1 MSTEA
6 TRDSALETVRT
17 VVARHDAVKV
27 VLLLLGTYL
36 LFAVLVWN
44 QNPDARLNSIAN
56 TLRLV
61 TFFAAVYALLVL
73 ALNLHWGYTGL
84 FNIGVAGFMAIGA
97 YTYAIA
103 TRPVDPTISTAP
115 AGLGLPIPVGVVL
128 GMVVASVFGLLAALP
143 ALRLRA
149 DYFAIVTLGLSEI
162 IRLSLQSSA
171 LDNFLRKTFGFGTGS
186 GSGLRLDPGVD
197 QPVRS
202 LFYVGGSRAEGVTPL
217 GEAVFGVTDSLS
229 LFGVGGGIGQNVV
242 INWAYVVVLA
252 VFVGAFYWL
261 LNRIGRSPFG
271 RVLKAIR
278 EDELVANAL
287 GKDVNLV
294 KIKVFM
300 IGCALMGLG
309 GILWQGSQGSFSPTP
324 QFLPVITFYIFV
336 AMMIGGAGSNT
347 GSVLGAIVFAGL
359 LFEAPRRVGAFIRQ
373 QFAGEA
379 NPATVVDALGGLA
392 AGNFDPFVVYVTE
405 VRIAALQFVLLGVV
419 LVILMQRRPEGLLG
433 HRIEE
438 AAAVDLSVRP
448 GGGGEPPTAPPSGE
462 ETVSDGGAENGGAPD
477 E

>member
-1 MSTEA
+1 MTESASA
-6 TRDSALETVRT
+6 TDRVRQ
-17 VVARHDAVKV
+17 VVADHDAVKV
-27 VLLLLGTYL
+27 ALLLLGTYV
-36 LFAVLVWN
+36 LFTILVWN
-44 QNPDARLNSIAN
+44 QNPDARLNAIAN

-84 FNIGVAGFMAIGA
+84 FNIGVAGFMAVGA

-103 TRPVDPTISTAP
+103 TRPVDPAISTQP

-128 GMVVASVFGLLAALP
+128 GMAVASVLGLLAALP

-162 IRLSLQSSA
+162 VRLSLQSSA
-171 LDNFLRKTFGFGTGS
+171 LDGFLRETFGIGTG
-186 GSGLRLDPGVD
+186 GGAGIRVDPGID
-197 QPVRS
+197 EPLRA
-202 LFYVGGSRAEGVTPL
+202 LFYAGGSRADGVTPL
-217 GEAVFGVTDSLS
+217 GEAVFGITDDLA
-229 LFGVGGGIGQNVV
+229 LLGVGGGIRQSVV
-242 INWAYVVVLA
+242 INWAYVLFLA
-252 VFVGAFYWL
+252 VFVLAFYWVL
-261 LNRIGRSPFG
+261 SRIGKSPFG

-287 GKDVNLV
+287 GKNVNLV

-336 AMMIGGAGSNT
+336 AMMIGGSGSNT

-359 LFEAPRRVGAFIRQ
+359 LFEAPRRFGAFVRQ
-373 QFAGEA
+373 QFSADA
-379 NPATVVDALGGLA
+379 NPATVIDAVGGLLS
-392 AGNFDPFVVYVTE
+392 GNVDTFVVYITE
-405 VRIAALQFVLLGVV
+405 TRIAALQFVLLGVV
-419 LVILMQRRPEGLLG
+419 LVLLMQRRPEGLLG

-448 GGGGEPPTAPPSGE
+448 ERTGGTGGSGGAAAADGGET
-462 ETVSDGGAENGGAPD
+462 D